1 MSHAPEKSPPPSDP
15 PHAEGSAGPPE
26 PPDDDETTENP
37 FGLVPV
43 LVILILIVGG
53 LFLAFRLR
61 DSARIQD
68 CVWAGRKNCAPIDPS
83 NP

>member
-1 MSHAPEKSPPPSDP
+1 MSQDPEKPLAPPD
-15 PHAEGSAGPPE
+15 
-26 PPDDDETTENP
+26 PPDDDEPADNP
-37 FGLVPV
+37 FGLLPV
-43 LVILILIVGG
+43 LVIVILIVGG
-53 LFLAFRLR
+53 LYVAFRLR